1 MYPLNMIGKNP
12 LKMIPRSS
20 HKPDDIERTMKVS
33 HVEEMPT
40 MSNNYYQ
47 DLLKKMNENKNASK
61 IKHPFGAV
69 TVANSV
75 NRSPLSVAQ
84 RPKFP

>member
-12 LKMIPRSS
+12 LKMNPRAS
-20 HKPDDIERTMKVS
+20 HKPDDIDRTLKVS

-40 MSNNYYQ
+40 KANNYYQ
-47 DLLKKMNENKNASK
+47 DLLKKMHENKLGSLS
-61 IKHPFGAV
+61 KHPFKAA

-75 NRSPLSVAQ
+75 NRSPLSMAH
-84 RPKFP
+84 R